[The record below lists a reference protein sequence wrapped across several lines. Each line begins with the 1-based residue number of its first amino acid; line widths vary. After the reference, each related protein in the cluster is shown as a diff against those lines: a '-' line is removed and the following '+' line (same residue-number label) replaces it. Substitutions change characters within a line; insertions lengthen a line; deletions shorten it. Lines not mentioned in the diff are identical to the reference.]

1 MSSKRDMTTVRK
13 QSENNVGSHWKH
25 LTYSDEF
32 QLYLSVFLITKVLC
46 LDGAI
51 ICDYVVKS

>member
-25 LTYSDEF
+25 LTYSEEF
-32 QLYLSVFLITKVLC
+32 QLYLSVFLITK
-46 LDGAI
+46 DGAI
-51 ICDYVVKS
+51 ICDYAVKS